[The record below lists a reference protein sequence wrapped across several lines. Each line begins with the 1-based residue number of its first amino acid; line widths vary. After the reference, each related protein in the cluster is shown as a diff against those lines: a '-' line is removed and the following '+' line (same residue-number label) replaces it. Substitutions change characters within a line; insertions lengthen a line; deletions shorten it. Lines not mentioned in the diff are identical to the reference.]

1 MSTYVTTAFAKHL
14 PQGALV
20 LLLALAACVGQSACT
35 PSEAP
40 LASAHD
46 YRSPDELYGPLF
58 VDVQMSDIFPD
69 SKTFPDCVPRSAP
82 EKIVAAYLREKDR
95 PGFDLKAF
103 VMRHFEL
110 PRAYA
115 SDFRSDSTRTLV
127 EHINALWPV
136 LTRMPEEQER
146 GGSLIPLPYPYV
158 VPGGRFREIYY
169 WDSYFTM
176 LGLQAAGRIDLIE
189 HMVNNF
195 AWLLDTF
202 GHIPNGNR
210 TYYLSR
216 TQPPFFALMVGLLA
230 EEKGDSIWVRY
241 LPQLEKEYAFWMDGL
256 DSLDARRNAYRRV
269 VRLDDGTIMN
279 RYYDERDVPRPEAY
293 KEDVATAARDPNR
306 PPRDVYR
313 ELRAAAESGWD
324 FSSRWCRGWMH
335 LETIRTTEIIP
346 VDLNSLLYNLERSL
360 AKAAELAGD
369 TARAADYR
377 RKAQSRA
384 EAIVRYCWYPR
395 RGGFFVDYDYP
406 ARRWS
411 VVPSGAGLYPL
422 FFKIAPQALA
432 DSVAANVY
440 RYFLAPGGL
449 VTTKLQTGQQWDM
462 PNGWAPLQWIAIQGL
477 RNYGHFALAEE
488 IKRRWI
494 ALNEKVY
501 KATGKLVEK
510 YNVVNLE
517 LEGGGGEYP
526 LQDGFGWTNGV
537 LLRLLT
543 EDAQQHR

>member
-1 MSTYVTTAFAKHL
+1 MIQLL
-14 PQGALV
+14 PKGRWMTGWMAM
-20 LLLALAACVGQSACT
+20 ALAALALVWSACGEEGSST
-35 PSEAP
+35 PAGEW
-40 LASAHD
+40 
-46 YRSPDELYGPLF
+46 RSPDELYGRLF
-58 VDVQMSDIFPD
+58 VDVQMSGIFPD
-69 SKTFPDCVPRSAP
+69 SKTFPDCVPKASP
-82 EKIVAAYLREKDR
+82 EEIVAAYEREKGR
-95 PGFDLKAF
+95 AGFDLKAF
-103 VMRHFEL
+103 VERWFDL
-110 PRAYA
+110 PRQYA
-115 SDFRSDSTRTLV
+115 SDFHSDTSRSLV

-136 LTRMPEEQER
+136 LTRLPEEQEV
-146 GGSLIPLPYPYV
+146 GGSLIPLPYPYI

-176 LGLQAAGRIDLIE
+176 LGLQAAGKVDMIE

-195 AWLLDTF
+195 AWLLDQF

-216 TQPPFFALMVGLLA
+216 SQPPFFSLMVGLLA
-230 EEKGDSIWVRY
+230 EEKGDSIWVKY
-241 LPQLEKEYAFWMDGL
+241 LPWLEKEYAFWMDGA
-256 DSLDARRNAYRRV
+256 DSLDAQRNEYRRV
-269 VRLDDGTIMN
+269 VRLDDGTILN
-279 RYYDERDVPRPEAY
+279 RYYDDRNVPRPEAY
-293 KEDVATAARDPNR
+293 REDVATAQRDPER
-306 PPRDVYR
+306 PPHDVYR

-335 LETIRTTEIIP
+335 LETIRTTELIP
-346 VDLNSLLYNLERSL
+346 VDLNSLLYHLEMSL
-360 AKAAELAGD
+360 ARAHALAGHD
-369 TARAADYR
+369 ARAAEYR
-377 RKAQSRA
+377 AKADRRA
-384 EAIVRYCWYPR
+384 EAIRTYCWYPR
-395 RGGFFVDYDYP
+395 RGGFFVDYDWP
-406 ARRWS
+406 ARTWS

-422 FFKIAPQALA
+422 FFKIATQEQA
-432 DSVAANVY
+432 DSMAANVF
-440 RYFLAPGGL
+440 RYFLAPGGI

-477 RNYGHFALAEE
+477 RNYGHHELADE

-537 LLRLLT
+537 LLKLLT
-543 EDAQQHR
+543 ESEGEE